1 MNEVE
6 SAEHQWGGRNLIG
19 GGVGAGP
26 ALTLKQLLY
35 KLEDHFPTLLSG
47 EGSLR
52 SEREM
57 WSDRLLSTFDGAY
70 LETLGPPGAISGLLY
85 SYDPGPE
92 SETRKKRIWAGTLLR
107 NALPRWRGGK
117 TWVRRALLRL
127 EENRHAE
134 CVQKQVEGHSL
145 TVEYD
150 PGSDALGPRLVMRI
164 MPPVAAKPPPISLGV
179 SCDEL
184 LNGLRGVF
192 SKQEEP
198 WPREAFH
205 VPHAEF
211 RPRNSSASLSV
222 FSARDEV
229 TQIAYVYPL
238 SDEVKSELE
247 QNRRYALELVRNTF
261 PHWPEASEWLR
272 NAIVRMELE
281 QGYADTKVLRRGLC
295 LQVVHHQGDIVISV
309 IPEGILF

>member
-1 MNEVE
+1 MNEIE
-6 SAEHQWGGRNLIG
+6 IAERQWGSRNLIG
-19 GGVGAGP
+19 SAASAGP

-47 EGSLR
+47 EGSLT

-57 WSDRLLSTFDGAY
+57 WSDRLLSVFDDSY

-85 SYDPGPE
+85 SYGPGPKP
-92 SETRKKRIWAGTLLR
+92 ETQKKRIWAGTLLR

-127 EENRHAE
+127 EECQRAE
-134 CVQKQVEGHSL
+134 AIQKQVEGHSL
-145 TVEYD
+145 TVAYE
-150 PGSDALGPRLVMRI
+150 PGSDAVGPRLVVRI
-164 MPPVAAKPPPISLGV
+164 MPLVAAKPRPVSLGI
-179 SCDEL
+179 SREEL

-192 SKQEEP
+192 SKEEES

-205 VPHAEF
+205 VPHAAF

-222 FSARDEV
+222 FGEPDEV
-229 TQIAYVYPL
+229 TQIDYVYQL
-238 SDEVKSELE
+238 SNEVESELE
-247 QNRRYALELVRNTF
+247 QNRHYAFELIRNIF
-261 PHWPEASEWLR
+261 PHWPEAFEWVR

-281 QGYADTKVLRRGLC
+281 HAYADTKILRRGLC
-295 LQVVHHQGDIVISV
+295 LQVVHHQGGIVVSV
-309 IPEGILF
+309 IPEGVLF